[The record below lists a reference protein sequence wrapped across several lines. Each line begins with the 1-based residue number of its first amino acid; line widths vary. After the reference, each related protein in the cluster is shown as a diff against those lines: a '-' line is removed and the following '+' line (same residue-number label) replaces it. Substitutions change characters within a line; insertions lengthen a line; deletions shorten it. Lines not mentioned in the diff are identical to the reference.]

1 MGLSGF
7 LFVYV
12 RVDVGGNQMIYLRQI
27 RLPDDSESQNTWPR
41 TIPALRGCEAVDFHN
56 PVTLLC
62 GENGSGKS
70 TLMESLAVRLAAPAV
85 GRIDAA
91 RDETLAALRPFA
103 NAIRTTFNRKPR
115 TTLFLRSEDFFNFI
129 QTMQAER
136 QEMRRELSRVE
147 VEYKDRS
154 PLARIMA
161 RSAFAGVIGDMES
174 RYGEDLLDQASHG
187 ESFLRLFGERL
198 VPGGLYLLDEPE
210 APLSPLRQMSLL
222 SLIKQMVEEKDCQ
235 FIIATHSPILL
246 AYPGAALYTFDE
258 TPLARTAYDDLESIT
273 LLRGFLAAPERFIR
287 HL

>member
-1 MGLSGF
+1 
-7 LFVYV
+7 
-12 RVDVGGNQMIYLRQI
+12 MIYLRQI
-27 RLPDDSESQNTWPR
+27 QVPNDPEGAWPHS
-41 TIPALRGCEAVDFHN
+41 IPALRGCAGLDFDR

-70 TLMESLAVRLAAPAV
+70 TLLECLAVKLAAPAV

-91 RDETLAALRPFA
+91 RDETLRTLRPYAQGLRTVFA
-103 NAIRTTFNRKPR
+103 RKPR

-136 QEMRRELSRVE
+136 REMQRELARVE
-147 VEYKDRS
+147 AEYRGRGAFAQNQ
-154 PLARIMA
+154 ARA
-161 RSAFAGVIGDMES
+161 AFAGTIVDMER
-174 RYGEDLLDQASHG
+174 RYGQDLLEQASHG

-222 SLIKQMVEEKDCQ
+222 SLIRQMVDEADCQ

-246 AYPGAALYTFDE
+246 AYPDAALYSFDE
-258 TPLARTAYDDLESIT
+258 SPLALTSYGELESIN
-273 LLRGFLAAPERFIR
+273 LLRDFMENPERYLR
-287 HL
+287 NL